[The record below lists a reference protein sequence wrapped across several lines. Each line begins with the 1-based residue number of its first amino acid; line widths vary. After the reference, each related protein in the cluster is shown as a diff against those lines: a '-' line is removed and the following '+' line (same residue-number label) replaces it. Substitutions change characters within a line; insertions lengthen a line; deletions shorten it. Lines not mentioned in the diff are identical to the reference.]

1 MLTLT
6 AIWTLICNESDVI
19 HNLNQIR
26 TTTPIEQRQTIDDLL
41 KKHEA
46 RRAELHVDFRTVSR
60 LTLREDRPQWNAYAT
75 NIVRRY

>member
-6 AIWTLICNESDVI
+6 AIWTLICHESDTI
-19 HNLNQIR
+19 HTLNQIK
-26 TTTPIEQRQTIDDLL
+26 TAASIEQRQPIDDLL

-60 LTLREDRPQWNAYAT
+60 LTQFEDRPQWNAYGT
-75 NIVRRY
+75 NAVRRY